1 MYIYSLPASTGSRY
15 WGYVREQKKIPYLLE
30 GNKLIR
36 KLGNRLESDKPY
48 GEKQSRAEEEGSK
61 GWSKDW
67 EAGTV
72 LTSVVRIGSSA
83 SLIWVYEKNAE
94 TLCLSKK

>member
-1 MYIYSLPASTGSRY
+1 MYIYSLPASTCSRY
-15 WGYVREQKKIPYLLE
+15 WGYVSEQKKIPYLLE

-36 KLGNRLESDKPY
+36 KLDNRLESDKPY

-83 SLIWVYEKNAE
+83 SLIWVYERNAE